1 MCVRWCASSGILGG
15 DFGNSVYA
23 LSVWPVKRGFT
34 RGEYFSRAEIEYLR
48 TLPSIDAVT
57 DSRITYAREF
67 QIDCMRRYLQGEKPT
82 AIFISAGLSP
92 SVIGHK
98 RIERNIA
105 RWKRDE
111 DIMRKAAEEPEPHD
125 TAVDSHNAM
134 SEVPLGKIQSLAC
147 QVMVLSDR
155 VDKLERLVEGLRKG
169 DKI

>member
-1 MCVRWCASSGILGG
+1 MRYRYGRSKG
-15 DFGNSVYA
+15 DLQGANMT
-23 LSVWPVKRGFT
+23 KRQ
-34 RGEYFSRAEIEYLR
+34 FSRAEIEYLR

-111 DIMRKAAEEPEPHD
+111 DIMRKAAEEPEPHIRLW
-125 TAVDSHNAM
+125 TATM
-134 SEVPLGKIQSLAC
+134 RC
-147 QVMVLSDR
+147 
-155 VDKLERLVEGLRKG
+155 RKCRWARFNRWYAR
-169 DKI
+169 

>member
-1 MCVRWCASSGILGG
+1 MT
-15 DFGNSVYA
+15 
-23 LSVWPVKRGFT
+23 KRQ
-34 RGEYFSRAEIEYLR
+34 FSRAEIEYLR

-111 DIMRKAAEEPEPHD
+111 DIMRKAAE
-125 TAVDSHNAM
+125 SRNRM
-134 SEVPLGKIQSLAC
+134 I
-147 QVMVLSDR
+147 
-155 VDKLERLVEGLRKG
+155 RLWTTTMRCRKCRWVRFNRWYAR
-169 DKI
+169 

>member
-1 MCVRWCASSGILGG
+1 MT
-15 DFGNSVYA
+15 
-23 LSVWPVKRGFT
+23 KRQ
-34 RGEYFSRAEIEYLR
+34 FSRAEIEYLR

-111 DIMRKAAEEPEPHD
+111 DIMRKADEEPEPHD
-125 TAVDSHNAM
+125 TAVDNHNAM
-134 SEVPLGKIQSLAC
+134 SEVPLGKIQSLVC

>member
-1 MCVRWCASSGILGG
+1 MT
-15 DFGNSVYA
+15 
-23 LSVWPVKRGFT
+23 KRQ
-34 RGEYFSRAEIEYLR
+34 FSRAEIEYLR

-111 DIMRKAAEEPEPHD
+111 DIMRKGGRRAG
-125 TAVDSHNAM
+125 TA
-134 SEVPLGKIQSLAC
+134 
-147 QVMVLSDR
+147 
-155 VDKLERLVEGLRKG
+155 
-169 DKI
+169 

>member
-1 MCVRWCASSGILGG
+1 MT
-15 DFGNSVYA
+15 
-23 LSVWPVKRGFT
+23 KRQ
-34 RGEYFSRAEIEYLR
+34 FSRAEIEYLR

-92 SVIGHK
+92 SVD
-98 RIERNIA
+98 N
-105 RWKRDE
+105 
-111 DIMRKAAEEPEPHD
+111 
-125 TAVDSHNAM
+125 HNAM
-134 SEVPLGKIQSLAC
+134 SEVPLGKIQSLVC

>member
-1 MCVRWCASSGILGG
+1 MT
-15 DFGNSVYA
+15 
-23 LSVWPVKRGFT
+23 KRQ
-34 RGEYFSRAEIEYLR
+34 FSRAEIEYLR

-111 DIMRKAAEEPEPHD
+111 DIICTPSVISRARASSI
-125 TAVDSHNAM
+125 T
-134 SEVPLGKIQSLAC
+134 SLARF
-147 QVMVLSDR
+147 L
-155 VDKLERLVEGLRKG
+155 
-169 DKI
+169 

>member
-1 MCVRWCASSGILGG
+1 MT
-15 DFGNSVYA
+15 
-23 LSVWPVKRGFT
+23 KRQ
-34 RGEYFSRAEIEYLR
+34 FSRAEIEYLR

-125 TAVDSHNAM
+125 T
-134 SEVPLGKIQSLAC
+134 SEVPLGKIQSLVC